1 MFDTFGIP
9 SLHLLKQCGLDGKS
23 SLRHRKNNATVTN
36 ATKMTFVLTLLTQL
50 IAQELLPVVCMKIVR
65 KLRTILNENYII
77 ARNDCTLIMM
87 VSRFVF

>member
-9 SLHLLKQCGLDGKS
+9 SLHLLKQCGLDDKS

-65 KLRTILNENYII
+65 KLRTILNEFDI
-77 ARNDCTLIMM
+77 ARNDCTLIMI